1 MVATIITIVILVLV
15 LVLICLELY
24 QIEKKNTIICKQ
36 EYEIKESKLEAL
48 RKDSKIQEITEQYT
62 ILYNEYERYKQL
74 NPDSKAPRPTTP
86 YDIVNEI
93 LGGKDEME

>member
-1 MVATIITIVILVLV
+1 MVATVISIVILILVLV
-15 LVLICLELY
+15 LLCLELY
-24 QIEKKNTIICKQ
+24 QIEKKNTIILKQ
-36 EYEIKESKLEAL
+36 EYEIENVKQESLK
-48 RKDSKIQEITEQYT
+48 KDSKIKEITEEYT

>member
-1 MVATIITIVILVLV
+1 MVATVISIVILILV

-24 QIEKKNTIICKQ
+24 QIEKKNTIILKQ
-36 EYEIKESKLEAL
+36 EYEIENVKQESLK
-48 RKDSKIQEITEQYT
+48 KDSKIKEITEEYT

>member
-1 MVATIITIVILVLV
+1 MVDTVITIVILIFVLA
-15 LVLICLELY
+15 LVCLELY

-36 EYEIKESKLEAL
+36 EFEIKNIKQESLD
-48 RKDSKIQEITEQYT
+48 KDSKLREITEEYT
-62 ILYNEYERYKQL
+62 ILYNEYEKYKQL

-93 LGGKDEME
+93 LGGKDEVE